1 MTAIR
6 SATDTSPALSLV
18 QGPAL
23 AEEVGQGAHS
33 IPGFLAELKARHGPR
48 EAIVMRTDRGRV
60 AWSYDELFARSVAV
74 AGALIAGGL
83 GKDGR
88 VGVLMANRPE
98 YLAALFG
105 IAMAGGVTVA
115 LSTFST
121 PSELAH
127 LIEASAIQLLLFDT
141 RVAKQNFGTM
151 LRDVPQS
158 PYLRRLVQ
166 LDSATD
172 VEPVAPGYEGWDAF
186 LASGAEVPGALV
198 EARAASVMPSDT
210 GGIFFSSGTT
220 RLPKGVVH
228 TQRAFCIQWWR
239 WPRVFCMR
247 EPVRSWT
254 GNGLFWSGNISLMVG
269 TALATG
275 GAAILQPTFSA
286 GAALEVIEAENVNFL
301 AGRPH
306 QWARVQGEPNWA
318 SADLSSLKYV
328 TKGDL
333 ITEHPSVTTAWKTPM
348 AFGTTETMTICTAFD
363 ADTSAEDYAGSFGG
377 ALPGNMLKIIDPIT
391 RAIKP
396 RGERGEFCV
405 KGPTLMTCY
414 LGKTL
419 EQCFDDAGF
428 FCTGDGGFIDAAGRF
443 HWEGRLTDM
452 IKTGGANVAPEEVD
466 AAIAAFPG
474 VKRTQTV
481 GVPDDL
487 LGEMVVAC
495 IVPMAGD
502 TIDEKALLAFLKDR
516 LARFKIP
523 RRVLVLREEEF
534 ALTGNEKAK
543 AADIRTLAIG
553 RIGSEAVLF

>member
-1 MTAIR
+1 MIA
-6 SATDTSPALSLV
+6 DPVLSLV
-18 QGPAL
+18 HGPPL

-48 EAIVMRTDRGRV
+48 EAIVMRTDRGRA
-60 AWSYDELFARSVAV
+60 AWSYDELNASSVAV
-74 AGALIAGGL
+74 ASALIAGGL

-141 RVAKQNFGTM
+141 RVAKQDFGVM
-151 LRDVPQS
+151 LRELPPS

-172 VEPVAPGYEGWDAF
+172 DEPLAPDYEGWDAF
-186 LASGAEVPGALV
+186 LASGGEVPAALV
-198 EARAASVMPSDT
+198 EARAASVMPSDA

-254 GNGLFWSGNISLMVG
+254 GNGLFWSGNISLVVG

-275 GAAILQPTFSA
+275 GAAILQPVFSA
-286 GAALEVIEAENVNFL
+286 GAALQVIEAEGVSFL

-306 QWARVQGEPNWA
+306 QWARVQGEPDWA

-333 ITEHPSVTTAWKTPM
+333 ITEHPSVATAWKTPM

-363 ADTSAEDYAGSFGG
+363 EDTSAEDYDGSFGG
-377 ALPGNMLKIIDPIT
+377 ALPGNILKIVDPLT
-391 RAIKP
+391 LAIKP

-405 KGPTLMTCY
+405 KGPTLMTGY

-516 LARFKIP
+516 LARFKMP

-543 AADIRTLAIG
+543 AADIRTVAIG
-553 RIGSEAVLF
+553 RIASQSPPKKAVLF